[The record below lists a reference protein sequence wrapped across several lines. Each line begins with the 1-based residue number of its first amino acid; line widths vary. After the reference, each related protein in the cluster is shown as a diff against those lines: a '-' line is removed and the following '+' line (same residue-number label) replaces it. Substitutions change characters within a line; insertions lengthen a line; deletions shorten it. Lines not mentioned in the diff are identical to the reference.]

1 MGTTLTGTTPQDT
14 YDSLIKVTDNGPL
27 SATAKYLSDGLGNDS
42 VLALS
47 TTALGIGTASPQT
60 KFQIGGV
67 GDANANAASISLGDG
82 NSINS
87 RNWAITN
94 GLSAGGANQVGALT
108 FSVSNALNG
117 NPLSA
122 GSEVAR
128 ITSAGKVGIG
138 ISNPSTTLHVSDAA
152 ATTATFNSTFGQ
164 LGISFANSGTQF
176 AQIGSGVGVCATGG
190 AADLGFGTA
199 GQANASIVFATGASF
214 LERFRITNNGVT
226 FNGDTAA
233 ANALDDYEEG
243 TWTPTTATAG
253 YTINTSAGSYTKIGR
268 QVTFRCVVNFSA
280 VNAAS
285 NSFVV
290 ISGLPFSTSAISYS
304 GIVRE
309 DSNTGVLYACT
320 AFNTSL
326 FMNSMDGTT
335 TGSQRPFAT
344 NENYVVSI
352 TYFV

>member
-27 SATAKYLSDGLGNDS
+27 GATVKYLSDGLGNDS
-42 VLALS
+42 ALALS
-47 TTALGIGTASPQT
+47 TSRIAIGSTIDSGELITAYGSTEAAIVFQNSSSGTGT
-60 KFQIGGV
+60 G
-67 GDANANAASISLGDG
+67 
-82 NSINS
+82 
-87 RNWAITN
+87 N
-94 GLSAGGANQVGALT
+94 GLYLGTLDAENYLWTYENQDMIFGANNT
-108 FSVSNALNG
+108 ERMRI
-117 NPLSA
+117 LS
-122 GSEVAR
+122 
-128 ITSAGKVGIG
+128 
-138 ISNPSTTLHVSDAA
+138 
-152 ATTATFNSTFGQ
+152 
-164 LGISFANSGTQF
+164 
-176 AQIGSGVGVCATGG
+176 GG
-190 AADLGFGTA
+190 GL
-199 GQANASIVFATGASF
+199 
-214 LERFRITNNGVT
+214 T